1 MFFFLIFKFYNDSTY
16 PKKKEQNM
24 KEMNRNYEAPV
35 IEILAVR
42 VESALLNVSGV
53 DAVRNGYDSTEGQEW
68 E

>member
-1 MFFFLIFKFYNDSTY
+1 
-16 PKKKEQNM
+16 M
-24 KEMNRNYEAPV
+24 KEMNRKYEAPV

-42 VESALLNVSGV
+42 MESALLNVSGV

>member
-1 MFFFLIFKFYNDSTY
+1 
-16 PKKKEQNM
+16 M